1 MALEGLNLTSRQ
13 VIRPNHRINTS
24 NEKPF
29 VPQVQA
35 IDSFARC
42 DEASINLTSFQ
53 IDGSDNFI
61 PGSCKQQ
68 IVLLMHSGVV
78 NRILEFVDANASFGL
93 NVPLAHRAILG
104 STEQM
109 VLLIIQVVYLIG
121 VADKCPPVILG
132 RVVDI

>member
-24 NEKPF
+24 NEEPF
-29 VPQVQA
+29 VPQVQT
-35 IDSFARC
+35 IDSFARG

-53 IDGSDNFI
+53 IDGSDNFV

-68 IVLLMHSGVV
+68 VVLLMHSGVV
-78 NRILEFVDANASFGL
+78 DRVLEFVDTSASFAL
-93 NVPLAHRAILG
+93 NVPLAHRAILR

-109 VLLIIQVVYLIG
+109 VLLIGQVVDLIG
-121 VADKCPPVILG
+121 VADKCAPVILG